1 MINLI
6 QKIEPVII
14 PIIESHNAFLIDI
27 VFRGE
32 RGSKILEI
40 FIDNVDGVTSGLCS
54 EIIRDV
60 AKALDAEDLI
70 QGKYVLNV
78 SSPGLNRPL
87 KILKQYYKHI
97 GHTLEI
103 KTQTGNEFKIIL
115 GQLIK
120 VKENLITLKNNTE
133 EILSFEF
140 KDIVEA
146 RIKTPW

>member
-1 MINLI
+1 MTSLI
-6 QKIEPVII
+6 EKIEQVII

-27 VFRGE
+27 VYRGE

-40 FIDNVDGVTSGLCS
+40 FIDNVAGVTPGLCS
-54 EIIRDV
+54 EISRDA
-60 AKALDAEDLI
+60 AKALDAADLI
-70 QGKYVLNV
+70 ADKYFLNV

-87 KILKQYYKHI
+87 KLLKQYYKHI

-103 KTQTGNEFKIIL
+103 KTQTGNELKIIF
-115 GQLIK
+115 GQLIE

-140 KDIVEA
+140 KDIIEA